1 MSTAYKASRTLPV
14 RVELVRQVKR
24 RRTLVSYL
32 MMVLLPLLV
41 VAAVKFGPSS
51 DDGGS
56 GGASSGGFGGGSLN
70 LIGLAT
76 NGAWNFTIVMLFF
89 GSGFLLN
96 TVFALFYGDTV
107 ASEASWSTLR
117 YLLVAP
123 VPRRRV
129 LAVKLIVGLIS
140 TLAILLVLVLSS
152 FLLGWIAFGGEGLAT
167 PLGGEL
173 GAGESTARLA
183 IVTGYIAVTLL
194 VPAGVAFL
202 ASVST
207 DVPLGAV
214 GAGVLVVVVANIL
227 DIIDALGPL
236 RQLLPTNYAS
246 AWSDALGPAIL
257 WGDMAVGLAYNVG
270 VFAGLVGIAFL
281 RFERKDILS

>member
-1 MSTAYKASRTLPV
+1 MDGYSARRTLSV
-14 RVELVRQVKR
+14 RLELIRQLRR
-24 RRTLVSYL
+24 RRTAVALALVL
-32 MMVLLPLLV
+32 ALPIVVVL
-41 VAAVKFGPSS
+41 AVKFGPS
-51 DDGGS
+51 
-56 GGASSGGFGGGSLN
+56 AGGGG
-70 LIGLAT
+70 GLADGELDVFGLMAT
-76 NGAWNFTIVMLFF
+76 GPWNFALSGLLFT
-89 GSGFLLN
+89 SAFLL
-96 TVFALFYGDTV
+96 VLLAAMFLGDTV

-129 LAVKLIVGLIS
+129 LLVKLIVGLVS
-140 TLAILLVLVLSS
+140 TLAVLLVLVIAS

-173 GAGESTARLA
+173 GAGESTMRLA
-183 IVTGYIAVTLL
+183 IITGYIAVTLL

-270 VFAGLVGIAFL
+270 VFAVLVGLAFL

>member
-1 MSTAYKASRTLPV
+1 MDGYSARRTLSV
-14 RVELVRQVKR
+14 RLEMIRQLRR
-24 RRTLVSYL
+24 RRTAVALALVL
-32 MMVLLPLLV
+32 ALPIVVVL
-41 VAAVKFGPSS
+41 AVKFGPS
-51 DDGGS
+51 
-56 GGASSGGFGGGSLN
+56 AGGGGG
-70 LIGLAT
+70 GLADGDLDVFGLMAT
-76 NGAWNFTIVMLFF
+76 GPWNFALSGLLFT
-89 GSGFLLN
+89 SAFLL
-96 TVFALFYGDTV
+96 VLLAAMFLGDTV

-173 GAGESTARLA
+173 GAGESTTRLA
-183 IVTGYIAVTLL
+183 IVTGYIAITLL

-236 RQLLPTNYAS
+236 RELLPTHYAN
-246 AWSDALGPAIL
+246 AWSDALGPVIA
-257 WGDMAVGLAYNVG
+257 WDQMAVGLAYNVG
-270 VFAGLVGIAFL
+270 VFAVLVGIAFL

>member
-1 MSTAYKASRTLPV
+1 MDGYSARRTLSV
-14 RVELVRQVKR
+14 RLELIRQLTR
-24 RRTLVSYL
+24 RRTAVALALVL
-32 MMVLLPLLV
+32 ALPIVVVL
-41 VAAVKFGPSS
+41 AVKFGPS
-51 DDGGS
+51 
-56 GGASSGGFGGGSLN
+56 AGGGG
-70 LIGLAT
+70 GLADGDLDVFGLMAT
-76 NGAWNFTIVMLFF
+76 GPWNFALSGLLFT
-89 GSGFLLN
+89 SAFLL
-96 TVFALFYGDTV
+96 VLLAAMFLGDTV

-129 LAVKLIVGLIS
+129 LVVKLIVGLVS
-140 TLAILLVLVLSS
+140 TLAVLLVLVLAS

-173 GAGESTARLA
+173 GAGESTMRLA
-183 IVTGYIAVTLL
+183 IITGYIAVTLL

-246 AWSDALGPAIL
+246 AWSDALGPTIV

-270 VFAGLVGIAFL
+270 VFAVLVGIAFL

>member
-1 MSTAYKASRTLPV
+1 MDGYSARRTLSV
-14 RVELVRQVKR
+14 RLEMIRQLRR
-24 RRTLVSYL
+24 RRTAVALALVL
-32 MMVLLPLLV
+32 ALPIVVVL
-41 VAAVKFGPSS
+41 AVKFGPS
-51 DDGGS
+51 
-56 GGASSGGFGGGSLN
+56 AGGGGG
-70 LIGLAT
+70 GLADGDLDVFGLMAT
-76 NGAWNFTIVMLFF
+76 GPWNFALSGLLFT
-89 GSGFLLN
+89 SAFLL
-96 TVFALFYGDTV
+96 VLLAAMFLGDTV

-140 TLAILLVLVLSS
+140 TLAILLVLVLAS

-173 GAGESTARLA
+173 GAGESTTRLA
-183 IVTGYIAVTLL
+183 IVTGYIAITLL

-236 RQLLPTNYAS
+236 RELLPTHYAN
-246 AWSDALGPAIL
+246 AWSDALGPVIA
-257 WGDMAVGLAYNVG
+257 WDQMAVGLAYNVG
-270 VFAGLVGIAFL
+270 VFAVLVGIAFL